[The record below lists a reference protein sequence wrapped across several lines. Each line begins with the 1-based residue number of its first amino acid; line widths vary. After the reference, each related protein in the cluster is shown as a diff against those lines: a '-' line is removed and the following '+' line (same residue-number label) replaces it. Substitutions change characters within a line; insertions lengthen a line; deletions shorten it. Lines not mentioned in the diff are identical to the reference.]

1 MTPLKAQ
8 SLLLNNYDSSNG
20 NLAWTTPASNPN
32 NGRSPK
38 EIPLDAIN
46 PDKLGQGGKA
56 YGAAGDNKAIYTTKI
71 TYYGNKD
78 SAPTIKWL
86 YSDVAGLSQFKDV
99 GDAVTLKYSDV
110 GKKIGNISKLNSR
123 VAELEKSFMSS
134 GKAFNKFSGYIKLE
148 AMYPTES
155 KDLNNSS
162 YAEWNAIV
170 SLYIDNATN
179 PMDYGNTHFYF
190 RCQAEAQYM
199 QNWDSADMKPYT
211 TAATDAYTPAIRKT
225 ICIRI
230 SASPLTA
237 LNWFWITTFPLRPM
251 FRTKLRR
258 SVILLRLQMA
268 AQRTFRPCGMKFP
281 KSTQL

>member
-86 YSDVAGLSQFKDV
+86 YSDVAGGGSLSQFKDV

-211 TAATDAYTPAIRKT
+211 TAATDAYNFNRDVNSSNPEDLSLIH
-225 ICIRI
+225 I
-230 SASPLTA
+230 
-237 LNWFWITTFPLRPM
+237 
-251 FRTKLRR
+251 
-258 SVILLRLQMA
+258 
-268 AQRTFRPCGMKFP
+268 
-281 KSTQL
+281 